1 MKYISIHHSA
11 PMKGKWIYCRK
22 GKKYTYEEYC
32 KLIRRQQLIKEIIK
46 EIVLITLVS
55 VVMVFRA
62 YVFLKY
68 GI

>member
-1 MKYISIHHSA
+1 MEYISIHHSA
-11 PMKGKWIYCRK
+11 PMKGEWIYYRK

-32 KLIRRQQLIKEIIK
+32 KLIRRQQLVK
-46 EIVLITLVS
+46 EIVLITLFG

-62 YVFLKY
+62 YVFLEY

>member
-1 MKYISIHHSA
+1 MEYISIHHSA
-11 PMKGKWIYCRK
+11 QTKGKWTYYRK

-32 KLIRRQQLIKEIIK
+32 KLIRRQQLIKEI
-46 EIVLITLVS
+46 VLITLFS

-62 YVFLKY
+62 YIFLEY